1 MNKVFKLGVGRE
13 KITPK
18 IGTNLYGYPYDRF
31 ATSVHDDLNATA
43 FAINNGEDT
52 FLIFSLDICS
62 LYLEEIEIARKLINE
77 KLGVKNNNI
86 FFSATHTHSGPCTHK
101 SPGWG
106 ERDTDYLDDILF
118 PNLLIAAEKA
128 VSSMKDAVMGV
139 GTTQSEVGINRR
151 EIALDGNVLLG
162 QNPFGLFNKEM
173 TVISFREPCGAP
185 IGIIVNYGCHGT
197 SAGGG
202 LEITR
207 DWSGVM
213 VDILERE
220 YGCPCALLV
229 GALGDTG
236 PRLPNGKTTG
246 DIHYTEELGTV
257 AGIDAIKA
265 YKTIKEYKVPDFKIK
280 SFKITLPYEPLPD
293 YEKTKEALS
302 ALGKFEELK
311 AVKLKLGLKYK
322 RIIDIYEGR
331 AKKEEGFVFE
341 ATAFCLG
348 GIAFVGFPFEVF
360 GAIFM
365 RIALHSPFEKT
376 LPLCNFNGS
385 NAYFPSKGEILLGG
399 YEVDM
404 FKVCHG
410 LALDNDSD
418 TVAVQSS
425 IKALSELKAGI

>member
-1 MNKVFKLGVGRE
+1 
-13 KITPK
+13 
-18 IGTNLYGYPYDRF
+18 
-31 ATSVHDDLNATA
+31 
-43 FAINNGEDT
+43 
-52 FLIFSLDICS
+52 
-62 LYLEEIEIARKLINE
+62 
-77 KLGVKNNNI
+77 
-86 FFSATHTHSGPCTHK
+86 
-101 SPGWG
+101 
-106 ERDTDYLDDILF
+106 
-118 PNLLIAAEKA
+118 
-128 VSSMKDAVMGV
+128 
-139 GTTQSEVGINRR
+139 
-151 EIALDGNVLLG
+151 
-162 QNPFGLFNKEM
+162 M
-173 TVISFREPCGAP
+173 TVLSFKDMEGKCIANL
-185 IGIIVNYGCHGT
+185 IHYACHGT
-197 SAGGG
+197 ASAANP
-202 LEITR
+202 EITR
-207 DWSGVM
+207 DWYGVM
-213 VDILERE
+213 VDMLERE

-246 DIHYTEELGTV
+246 NIRYTEELGTV
-257 AGIDAIKA
+257 AGFDAIKA

-280 SFKITLPYEPLPD
+280 TFKITLPYEPLPD

-331 AKKEEGFVFE
+331 AKKEEGFVFD
-341 ATAFCLG
+341 ATALCLG

-365 RIALHSPFEKT
+365 RIALCSPYETT
-376 LPLCNFNGS
+376 LPLSNFNGC

-404 FKVCHG
+404 FKVFNG

-425 IKALSELKAGI
+425 IKALSELKADI